1 MPMYMYLGF
10 HTWGEPPLDPLKSR
24 RVARPAAD
32 SPVASSWVALVK
44 ATGHFEINKVLY
56 IYIPMYRFM
65 IYR

>member
-10 HTWGEPPLDPLKSR
+10 HTWGELPLDPLGR

-44 ATGHFEINKVLY
+44 ATGHLRSTK
-56 IYIPMYRFM
+56 
-65 IYR
+65 